1 MKKALALISTGLD
14 SLLAAAVVQ
23 HQGIEVEGVCFVMAF
38 DNLARKAHSGGVEES
53 VASLGIPVRVVDIS
67 GEFLP
72 TLLHPAHGYGSGV
85 NPCIDCHLFML
96 RKAHDMLAETGA
108 DFLVTGEVVGQRPMS
123 QRRDT
128 LAHMNKIM
136 PFSDLVLRPLSA
148 RLLPPTLPEREGWV
162 DREALYAISGRSR
175 KQQMEM
181 AKAFGFTSYSSP
193 AGGCI
198 LTDPVFSRRLK
209 RLFDIKGR
217 DAVTLQDLQLLR
229 IGRHFCLE
237 DSTHIVVGRNEA
249 ENERL
254 SDFFPHGW
262 RFEPRDVPGPLVI
275 SDDVS
280 GPAQVALA
288 AAVTARYTSK
298 SATGAP
304 VAVVWRH
311 GEEGGVVEAAP
322 AAEKSLEKWR
332 L

>member
-1 MKKALALISTGLD
+1 MKKALALISSGLD

-23 HQGIEVEGVCFVMAF
+23 RQGVEVEGVCFVMAF
-38 DNLARKAHSGGVEES
+38 DNLAGKAQSGGVEES
-53 VASLGIPVRVVDIS
+53 VAALHIPVRVVDIS
-67 GEFLP
+67 EAFLP
-72 TLLHPAHGYGSGV
+72 TLLHPVHGYGSGV
-85 NPCIDCHLFML
+85 NPCIDCHMFML
-96 RKAHDMLAETGA
+96 EKAYSMLEETGS

-128 LAHMNKIM
+128 LAHMDKIM

-148 RLLPPTLPEREGWV
+148 LLLPPTLPEREGWV
-162 DREALYAISGRSR
+162 DRENLCAISGRSR
-175 KQQMEM
+175 KIQIEM
-181 AKAFGFTSYSSP
+181 AKEFGFSGYSSP

-229 IGRHFCLE
+229 IGRHFCLQ
-237 DSTHIVVGRNEA
+237 DSTHIVVGRNEE
-249 ENERL
+249 ENGRL

-275 SDDVS
+275 SDHIDDAS
-280 GPAQVALA
+280 QVERI

-298 SATGAP
+298 AANGAP

-311 GEEGGVVEAAP
+311 GSEEGVVETFPVDEAA
-322 AAEKSLEKWR
+322 LEGWR